1 MCRWITYAGPPIYLE
16 KLIYEPENSLVRQSL
31 SARRARVPTNGDG
44 SGIGWYGERDLPGLY
59 RETRPAWNDP
69 NLRSLA
75 HQIRSRLFF
84 AHVRAS
90 TGTAASIANC
100 HPFAHGR
107 WIFMHNGQIG
117 GYEKVRRRLDAAI
130 PDDVYNARVGTTDS
144 EAFFYLLFG
153 QGLDHDPPR
162 ALARAVRLVLDE
174 MARAGTDEP
183 FRMTAALSDGRTIYA
198 LRYASDPEPPSLYF
212 ARDSGARDSGAR
224 DSGARDGE
232 RLMVVSE
239 PLDADEGSWTAVDTG
254 HLLVSRL
261 DAPPRIVPFAPA

>member
-31 SARRARVPTNGDG
+31 SARRARTPTNGDG
-44 SGIGWYGERDLPGLY
+44 SGIGWYAERDVPGLY

-75 HQIRSRLFF
+75 HQISSRLFF

-107 WIFMHNGQIG
+107 WMFMHNGQIG
-117 GYEKVRRRLDAAI
+117 GYEKVRRALDARI

-153 QGLDHDPPR
+153 QGLDADPVG
-162 ALARAVRLVLDE
+162 ALGRTVALVTAT
-174 MARAGTDEP
+174 MKQAGIDEP
-183 FRMTAALSDGRTIYA
+183 FRMTAALTDGATLYA
-198 LRYASDPEPPSLYF
+198 VRYATDPEPPTLFYV
-212 ARDSGARDSGAR
+212 RDA
-224 DSGARDGE
+224 E
-232 RLMVVSE
+232 KLMVVSE
-239 PLDADEGSWTAVDTG
+239 PLDAEETNWAPVENR
-254 HLLVSRL
+254 HVLVAGDGDRPL
-261 DAPPRIVPFAPA
+261 VQEFMA